1 MSVPV
6 IALPAFIQATRDS
19 GYKCTAAA
27 ISELVDNALEA
38 SATRVEIHVF
48 RTQTGVEIKVLDNGS
63 GMAKDT
69 LSLALQFGGSTR
81 FDSRNSLG
89 RYGMG
94 LPNGSLSQ
102 ARCVEV
108 LSWRDSGAVWKVRLN
123 VDEVLSRVNA
133 CLLPPIAISE
143 FRPPTVSGTLVH
155 LRSCDRLDS
164 ARTSTIERRLHREL
178 GRIFRKFLYRGASI
192 LVNGKQVRPFDPLF
206 LREGQNLVGAPEF
219 GPPFE
224 YRVRTMNGK
233 DGKEGLIRVRFV
245 ELPIDLW
252 HTLSNERKN
261 DLRISKSAGVSVL
274 RGDREID
281 FGWYFMG
288 SKRKEN
294 YDDWWRCEV
303 SFEAKLDEFFG
314 VTHTKQ
320 KINPSDALN
329 AILSPD
335 MERVARELNGRIR
348 KTYSVVRENSKRTRL
363 YRAEARDHLLE
374 PPGRL
379 LQSPSTLSSSA
390 LRRRDGGIKGMKYRI
405 RIDALDDDAIYVP
418 VRERDRLTIILN
430 ANHPFVKTGFQAGT
444 NAGCSKEQLYLLFAA
459 AARTEISLR
468 NPRART
474 IVREFLH
481 TGAERCP
488 LMPSP
493 RTKPPVAFNPT
504 LGRNKSKLVA
514 FAKEIRSMLR
524 ANQDAVLNAAT
535 FQQLRRRACE
545 QRVSLSVA
553 ALKLIVAEN
562 LLLDLVAQGWN
573 ISVRK
578 QRITLRRSSESDS
591 KDVIR

>member
-1 MSVPV
+1 MGTSEIETMSVPV
-6 IALPAFIQATRDS
+6 IALPSFIQATRDS

-27 ISELVDNALEA
+27 ISELIDNALEA
-38 SATRVEIHVF
+38 SANRIEIHVF
-48 RTQTGVEIKVLDNGS
+48 RTQTGVEIQVVDNGS
-63 GMAKDT
+63 GMSKDT

-108 LSWRDSGAVWKVRLN
+108 LSWRDPAAVWKVRLN

-133 CLLPPIAISE
+133 GLLPPIAISG
-143 FRPPTVSGTLVH
+143 FRPPTYSGTLVH

-164 ARTSTIERRLHREL
+164 ARISTIEHRLHREL
-178 GRIFRKFLYRGASI
+178 GRIFREFLYRGASI
-192 LVNGKQVRPFDPLF
+192 LVNGKPVRPFDPLF
-206 LREGQNLVGAPEF
+206 LRKGQNLIGAREF

-224 YRVRTMNGK
+224 YRLRTLHGT
-233 DGKEGLIRVRFV
+233 EGLIRVRFV
-245 ELPIDLW
+245 ELPIELW
-252 HTLSNERKN
+252 HTLSNEQKN
-261 DLRISKSAGVSVL
+261 DRRISKSAGVSIL

-281 FGWYFMG
+281 CGWYFLG

-335 MERVARELNGRIR
+335 MERVARELNCRIR
-348 KTYSVVRENSKRTRL
+348 KSYSLVRENSNRMRL

-374 PPGRL
+374 PPRRL
-379 LQSPSTLSSSA
+379 LQSPAALSSSA
-390 LRRRDGGIKGMKYRI
+390 LRRRDGGIKGMKYGI
-405 RIDALDDDAIYVP
+405 RIEALDDESMYVP
-418 VRERDRLTIILN
+418 LRERDRLTIILN
-430 ANHPFVKTGFQAGT
+430 ANHPFVKTGFQSGT
-444 NAGCSKEQLYLLFAA
+444 RAGCSKEQLYLLFAA

-468 NPRART
+468 DPRART

-481 TGAERCP
+481 TWG
-488 LMPSP
+488 
-493 RTKPPVAFNPT
+493 RT
-504 LGRNKSKLVA
+504 
-514 FAKEIRSMLR
+514 
-524 ANQDAVLNAAT
+524 
-535 FQQLRRRACE
+535 
-545 QRVSLSVA
+545 LSA
-553 ALKLIVAEN
+553 YA
-562 LLLDLVAQGWN
+562 
-573 ISVRK
+573 
-578 QRITLRRSSESDS
+578 
-591 KDVIR
+591 